1 MSLEGRRKADRS
13 INRTIAAAVVS
24 VMAKSAFPRYLVENP
39 VAERGP
45 AERGP
50 AERGPT
56 DEEDAR

>member
-39 VAERGP
+39 L